1 MQTRVHDRTESPVRN
16 SPMSATRP
24 QVIEQKPP
32 FWSRPR
38 VFIGVCMA
46 IVAGLGGALYTQD
59 NVKAAATLVT
69 TAQQPA
75 AQIMA
80 HKDYLEVEPIATTA
94 PEPDRS
100 LELWAMP
107 EGGAPVSL
115 GLLPEDGKGIIGL
128 NPRQQ
133 KSIRKPVELMVSSET
148 KGGSL
153 SKQPTGPTIYQG
165 ALAAR

>member
-1 MQTRVHDRTESPVRN
+1 
-16 SPMSATRP
+16 MSATRP

-59 NVKAAATLVT
+59 NVKSAATLVT
-69 TAQQPA
+69 TTQQPA

-80 HKDYLEVEPIATTA
+80 HKDYLKVQPIAITA
-94 PEPDRS
+94 PASDQS
-100 LELWAMP
+100 LELWAIP
-107 EGGAPVSL
+107 DDGKPVSL
-115 GLLPEDGKGIIGL
+115 GLIPEDGEGIIGL

-133 KSIRKPVELMVSSET
+133 ASISKPVELMVSAES
-148 KGGSL
+148 KGGSV
-153 SKQPTGPTIYQG
+153 SKQPTGPTVYQG
-165 ALAAR
+165 ALANR